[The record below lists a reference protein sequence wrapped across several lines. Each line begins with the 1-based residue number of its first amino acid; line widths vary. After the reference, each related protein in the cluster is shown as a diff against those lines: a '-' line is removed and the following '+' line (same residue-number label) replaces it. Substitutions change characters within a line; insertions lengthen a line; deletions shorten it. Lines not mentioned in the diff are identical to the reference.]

1 MCACKCTWRHT
12 RWHVT
17 PRVSLTETVGQLCRI
32 WVLTRWCF
40 KHFLILSEVQHQ
52 LATTDTLYQTL
63 TILCLSVS
71 RLSLWNVYDSG
82 AVDKLEIDLDWK
94 ANKIA
99 KAQSQLK
106 SSKREQ
112 GGGGEK
118 ESNRRKS
125 INTGLALREHRV
137 MSTSST
143 HTEYCAENADT
154 PSRRAG
160 WCLVLL
166 SLIRE
171 TLLVERKLN
180 CPNDANRKQQ
190 VHSSYLPARIGNVY
204 VRLWVG
210 WVCVRCQGKV
220 LI

>member
-1 MCACKCTWRHT
+1 MQVHMKTHTMACNTACVSHWDSGTAVQDLGFDKVMFQTFPHTEWSPASTSHYRHFIPNP
-12 RWHVT
+12 HH
-17 PRVSLTETVGQLCRI
+17 PM
-32 WVLTRWCF
+32 
-40 KHFLILSEVQHQ
+40 
-52 LATTDTLYQTL
+52 
-63 TILCLSVS
+63 SVS

-112 GGGGEK
+112 RGGGEK